1 MKASL
6 TSPDV
11 SHLRFQYS
19 PYFALILSSSVGAVL
34 SSSSAAYLLLPG
46 QYTSSVQ
53 PASLSQ
59 SLTSA
64 TSTLTFTT
72 GFSNSTTPTTPT
84 LPLNVALLPGLLNY
98 PADLYSGDP
107 TFIPVP
113 QSVNAT
119 FNATLNRGSIIVAA
133 NTVAAIEA
141 NNLGVKN
148 RVVLWDTVP
157 YISQLPYSMA
167 GSLQVLSIQ
176 SATCSPACSS
186 SAICSTAGTC
196 ICPAGFTGTSCE
208 ACADGFWGPQCKREF
223 LPPTCIIDLTDIS
236 PLILSLPIRMRQMRQ
251 RNHWNRCLSQPSNSN
266 RSSFDLQ
273 LPKRRVLRKH
283 LHLHSRLDDDRWRK

>member
-1 MKASL
+1 MPRPLPSAAQASVFKANL
-6 TSPDV
+6 TSQDV

-19 PYFALILSSSVGAVL
+19 PYFVLILSPLVGAVL

-64 TSTLTFTT
+64 TSSLTFTT

-98 PADLYSGDP
+98 PAEPYTGDP
-107 TFIPVP
+107 TFIPVS

-119 FNATLNRGSIIVAA
+119 FNATSINRGSIIVAA
-133 NTVAAIEA
+133 NTVAAIES
-141 NNLGVKN
+141 NNFGVKN

-157 YISQLPYSMA
+157 YISQLPDSMA
-167 GSLQVLSIQ
+167 GTLQVLSIQ

-223 LPPTCIIDLTDIS
+223 LYPLCI
-236 PLILSLPIRMRQMRQ
+236 
-251 RNHWNRCLSQPSNSN
+251 
-266 RSSFDLQ
+266 FA
-273 LPKRRVLRKH
+273 
-283 LHLHSRLDDDRWRK
+283 LD